1 MNEFQSNGA
10 GKSVGRYL
18 MPEMVAVVNASICLA
33 VVLSKS
39 PKAKELFV
47 VFLFRS
53 VAVLQSFGAECQ

>member
-1 MNEFQSNGA
+1 MTESNVKGV

-18 MPEMVAVVNASICLA
+18 MPEMVAVVDASICLA

-53 VAVLQSFGAECQ
+53 AAVLQSFGAECQ